1 MMDYVV
7 YADSRNVSHEQ
18 WLELRKQGIGG
29 SDAGAIMGVH
39 PYKGAFGVWA
49 DKKGYSEAVED
60 NEAMRQGRD
69 LEDYVARRFAEK
81 TGLPV
86 RREYG
91 MMRSK
96 EHPFMLAN
104 IDRRIKGERAGLE
117 CKTSRDIY
125 MKRYRGNDFPDE
137 YYCQCLH
144 YLKVTG
150 WDVWYLAVLVYG
162 TAVLVFKISR
172 GPRVEEKG
180 VDAYRDFVQDDI
192 DALFGTEVRF
202 WGTYMDGNRMPPPDD
217 FRETGRVLDGMW
229 AADADYWKDATLTQD
244 ATLNELAALKAEKK
258 ALEKQITGI
267 ENRLKAEMEDATEL
281 RGTDVLATWKPQRQ
295 RRISEKKIRELYPM
309 VDISKIKEEVEMR
322 RFCVKTE
329 EEE

>member
-1 MMDYVV
+1 MV
-7 YADSRNVSHEQ
+7 
-18 WLELRKQGIGG
+18 
-29 SDAGAIMGVH
+29 
-39 PYKGAFGVWA
+39 
-49 DKKGYSEAVED
+49 
-60 NEAMRQGRD
+60 
-69 LEDYVARRFAEK
+69 
-81 TGLPV
+81 
-86 RREYG
+86 
-91 MMRSK
+91 
-96 EHPFMLAN
+96 AN

-125 MKRYRGNDFPDE
+125 MRRYRGGDFPME

-144 YLKVTG
+144 YLAVTG
-150 WDVWYLAVLVYG
+150 WDAWYLAVLVYG
-162 TAVLVFKISR
+162 TDLKIFKICR
-172 GPRVEEKG
+172 GE
-180 VDAYRDFVQDDI
+180 AQDDI
-192 DALFGTEVRF
+192 NKLIEAEQAF
-202 WGTYMDGNRMPPPDD
+202 WQRYIEDGRTPPPDD
-217 FRETGRVLDGMW
+217 FRETGRVLEGMW
-229 AADADYWKDATLTQD
+229 AADADYWMDATLTQD

-295 RRISEKKIRELYPM
+295 RRISERKIRELYPM